1 MNWPTWVF
9 DSGRVRP
16 TAAPSKLFNHRIK
29 FRVMDKET
37 LDDFQHAFAS
47 LQTFMLRLDAM
58 HQASDDEAERERF
71 DAACN
76 KLSTAVTLTREA
88 MEIVEQK

>member
-1 MNWPTWVF
+1 
-9 DSGRVRP
+9 
-16 TAAPSKLFNHRIK
+16 
-29 FRVMDKET
+29 
-37 LDDFQHAFAS
+37 
-47 LQTFMLRLDAM
+47 MLRLDAM

-71 DAACN
+71 DAASN